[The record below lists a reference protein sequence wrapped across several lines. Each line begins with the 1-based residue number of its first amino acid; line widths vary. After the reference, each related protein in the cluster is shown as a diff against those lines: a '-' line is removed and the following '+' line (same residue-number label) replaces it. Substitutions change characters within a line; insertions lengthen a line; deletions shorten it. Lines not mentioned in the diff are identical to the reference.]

1 MGKVRANG
9 FLPQSQNEGLI
20 GPGNLAIWPRSCQ
33 AESPGNKL
41 ALLSGS
47 NKMSAPGAK
56 HA

>member
-1 MGKVRANG
+1 MDKVRANY

-20 GPGNLAIWPRSCQ
+20 GPGNLVIWPRLCQ

-41 ALLSGS
+41 ALLTGS
-47 NKMSAPGAK
+47 NNLSAPGAK